1 LYSRNEQPPFSQSS
15 NWLRALRAALRARDS
30 VIPSPDIV
38 HDARWLRGQL
48 RAGGAEILVR
58 DSESS
63 PAVTTVVLPAEMT
76 SDKVGSELAEAGLG
90 VSYQSAYLRDRNWIQ
105 ICLMANYRRDAIAP
119 LASSLVSLLSRSI
132 SGPGGHRAS

>member
-15 NWLRALRAALRARDS
+15 NLLRALRAALSERDS

-38 HDARWLRGQL
+38 RDAAWLRGQL
-48 RAGGAEILVR
+48 RAGGTEILVP

-63 PAVTTVVLPAEMT
+63 PAVTTVVVPLDVSSDEIGAELT
-76 SDKVGSELAEAGLG
+76 EAGFS

-119 LASSLVSLLSRSI
+119 LAASLVSLLSRSI
-132 SGPGGHRAS
+132 SGRGGHRAS

>member
-1 LYSRNEQPPFSQSS
+1 LYSRTEQPPFSQSS
-15 NWLRALRAALRARDS
+15 NLLRALRAALCARES

-38 HDARWLRGQL
+38 HDAAWLRGQL
-48 RAGGAEILVR
+48 RAGGVEILVR

-63 PAVTTVVLPAEMT
+63 PAVTTVVVPPDVT
-76 SDKVGSELAEAGLG
+76 SDKVGSELAEAGFS

-119 LASSLVSLLSRSI
+119 LAASLVSLLSRSI
-132 SGPGGHRAS
+132 SGRELHRAS